1 MNVSLQDELLKV
13 KHGSIEE
20 EGMNDDEK
28 GNIDQ
33 VNILQSK
40 LQITEEDLESQ
51 KKKLDVT
58 QGELDYTK
66 QQYASIQND
75 NQELTN
81 NLKKEFDV

>member
-28 GNIDQ
+28 GNVDQ
-33 VNILQSK
+33 VHILQSK
-40 LQITEEDLESQ
+40 LQITEEELEFL

-75 NQELTN
+75 NQEVTN